1 MIFRKLTMAAVIL
14 AAVSCV
20 KESDI
25 VPVTEGST
33 EENCL
38 MTKLTG
44 DVSGEFIDGCLL
56 LYLDEETT
64 DRYEKGEDIAEELFG
79 EAEYTNFEKAISHK
93 PKNEEVA
100 RELGLHRWFIV
111 TFDESTPIRSF
122 AKNVAVRPEIRAIQF
137 NSVPKLASDCKSIPF
152 RPQARLNSSPASRS
166 IPFNDPMSAYQWN
179 LNNTGDKNVA
189 ATAREG
195 ADAGVI
201 DAWKLTAGTPDVIV
215 AVCDAPVKYT
225 HPDLAGSMWVNE
237 AELNGVKGVDDDGN
251 DYIDD
256 IHGYNFYKR
265 GGSNGAINWE
275 TETESGHGT
284 HVAGIVAAVN
294 GNGIGVSSVAGGSG
308 KGDGV
313 RLMCCQVFEGIYSD
327 GDRGMSEAL
336 MYAADNGACIVQCSY
351 GYPAGTF

>member
-1 MIFRKLTMAAVIL
+1 MAAVIL
-14 AAVSCV
+14 AAISCV

-25 VPVTEGST
+25 TPVTESGQ

-44 DVSGEFIDGCLL
+44 NVSGEFIDGCLL

-64 DRYEKGEDIAEELFG
+64 GRYENGEDIAEELFG
-79 EAEYTNFEKAISHK
+79 EAEYISFEKALSHK

-111 TFDESTPIRSF
+111 TFDEETPIRSF

-166 IPFNDPMSAYQWN
+166 IPFNDPMSSYQWN

-265 GGSNGAINWE
+265 GGLTAQSTGRQKRKAA
-275 TETESGHGT
+275 TEHMLPESL
-284 HVAGIVAAVN
+284 
-294 GNGIGVSSVAGGSG
+294 
-308 KGDGV
+308 
-313 RLMCCQVFEGIYSD
+313 R
-327 GDRGMSEAL
+327 
-336 MYAADNGACIVQCSY
+336 
-351 GYPAGTF
+351 P